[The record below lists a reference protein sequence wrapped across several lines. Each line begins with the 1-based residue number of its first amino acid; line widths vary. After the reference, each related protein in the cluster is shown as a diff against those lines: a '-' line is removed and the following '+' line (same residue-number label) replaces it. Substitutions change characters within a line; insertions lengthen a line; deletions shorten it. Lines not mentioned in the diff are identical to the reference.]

1 MRLAAAWDVY
11 CAYFQAVLVAEGRGA
26 MLMADE
32 IQERVPADPA
42 AVNLRE
48 PWEVAYWCEK
58 FGRTQPELELAIKE
72 TGSVI
77 VDDIAAYFETKSAA
91 AEGPGDSR

>member
-1 MRLAAAWDVY
+1 
-11 CAYFQAVLVAEGRGA
+11 
-26 MLMADE
+26 MADNIE
-32 IQERVPADPA
+32 ERVPSDLA

-58 FGRTQPELELAIKE
+58 FGRTRLELELAIKE

-77 VDDIAAYFETKSAA
+77 ADDIATYFETKDAA
-91 AEGPGDSR
+91 AGGAGDSR

>member
-1 MRLAAAWDVY
+1 
-11 CAYFQAVLVAEGRGA
+11 
-26 MLMADE
+26 MADN

-58 FGRTQPELELAIKE
+58 FGRTRLELELAIKE

-77 VDDIAAYFETKSAA
+77 ADDIAAYFETRNAA
-91 AEGPGDSR
+91 AGGSGNSR

>member
-1 MRLAAAWDVY
+1 
-11 CAYFQAVLVAEGRGA
+11 
-26 MLMADE
+26 MADE
-32 IQERVPADPA
+32 IEERVPADLA

-58 FGRTQPELELAIKE
+58 FGRTQLELEMAIKE

-77 VDDIAAYFETKSAA
+77 VDDIATYFETKSAT
-91 AEGPGDSR
+91 GGGLDKSK